1 MLAYSKTKLPKFKI
15 KKIHETPKLTTV
27 NLTSLGCAKNLVDSE
42 VMLGLLNE
50 HGYRMVPDGERCDV
64 AIVNTCGFIESS
76 RKESIDEILR
86 LAELKSRGKARYLIV
101 AGCLAQKHSK
111 DLVEEIPEID
121 AVVGTGEFQKIH
133 LIVGQLDKNKTAA
146 AADYPTFLY
155 DETMPRIALTAAH
168 SRFIKIAEGCNH
180 TCSFCIIPQM
190 RGVYRSR
197 PVNSIVSE
205 VKDLVRSGLKEA
217 CIISQETTYYGR
229 DIDRT
234 YHLPSLLHELDKI
247 NGLRWIRLFY
257 NHPLHM
263 DTSII
268 EAIAQCRKVVP
279 YVDMPLQHI
288 SDRMLKSMNRGVTK
302 ERTVR
307 LLDEIRRTIPNV
319 ILRTTFIVG
328 YPGETAEEFDELCA
342 FVKETQFDHVGIF
355 TYSREKDVPSGHL
368 PNQLNASIKKERY
381 QRLMEIQQSIS
392 LKQNQKLLGTTQ
404 EVLIERDADK
414 PQWYVGRAAR
424 HAPDID
430 GNIFLHSPRIPLKA
444 GDFIHAQVKEAL
456 PYDLFGEF
464 VNYADSPL

>member
-1 MLAYSKTKLPKFKI
+1 MPVYLKTKLPKSKVV
-15 KKIHETPKLTTV
+15 KNHKPPKPTTV

-50 HGYRMVPDGERCDV
+50 YGYRMVPDGERCDV

-76 RKESIDEILR
+76 RKESIGEILR
-86 LAELKSRGKARYLIV
+86 LADLKNQGKARYLIV

-133 LIVGQLDKNKTAA
+133 LIVSQLDKNKIEKAV
-146 AADYPTFLY
+146 DYPTFLY
-155 DETMPRIALTAAH
+155 DETTPRIALTATH

-190 RGVYRSR
+190 RGAYRSR
-197 PVNSIVSE
+197 PIASIVAE
-205 VKDLVRSGLKEA
+205 VKDLIKNGLKEA
-217 CIISQETTYYGR
+217 CVISQETTYYGR

-234 YHLPSLLHELDKI
+234 YHLPSLLNELDKLD
-247 NGLRWIRLFY
+247 GLRWIRLFY
-257 NHPLHM
+257 NHPMHM
-263 DTSII
+263 DVSII
-268 EAIAQCRKVVP
+268 EAMARCKKVAP

-288 SDRMLKSMNRGVTK
+288 NNRLLKSMNRGVTK
-302 ERTVR
+302 ERTVC
-307 LLDEIRRTIPNV
+307 LLGEIRRIIPNA

-328 YPGETAEEFDELCA
+328 YPGETAEEFDELCE
-342 FVKETQFDHVGIF
+342 FVKEIQFDHVGIF

-368 PNQLNASIKKERY
+368 PDQLNAPVKKERY
-381 QRLMEIQQSIS
+381 KKLMEIQQSIS
-392 LKQNQKLLGTTQ
+392 LKQNQKLLGTQQ
-404 EVLIERDADK
+404 EVLIERNADK
-414 PQWYVGRAAR
+414 PQWYVGRAER

-430 GNIFLHSPRIPLKA
+430 GNIFIHSPKIPLKA
-444 GDFIHAQVKEAL
+444 GDFVRAQVKEAL

-464 VNYADSPL
+464 LDRMDS